1 MTQRTYDNRG
11 EGRVGGR
18 GRRTLRRRGAVGGP
32 GGGRGGVVVRIVCVF
47 LEVLNQ
53 VKLYHWRT
61 RKYSEHKATDELYE
75 RLGGHIDRFVE
86 VLLGKDGSRMPLKHT
101 LTVYDGVDSVGALR
115 RKLGD
120 FVRFLGELDRML
132 DAAGRDSD
140 LISIRDDILSD
151 VNQFLYL
158 LSLS

>member
-1 MTQRTYDNRG
+1 MTQRTYDNRM
-11 EGRVGGR
+11 GGR
-18 GRRTLRRRGAVGGP
+18 GRRTLRRRGSAGP
-32 GGGRGGVVVRIVCVF
+32 GGRGGVTVRIVCVF

-101 LTVYDGVDSVGALR
+101 LTVYDGVDSTGALR

-140 LISIRDDILSD
+140 LLSIRDDILSD

>member
-1 MTQRTYDNRG
+1 
-11 EGRVGGR
+11 
-18 GRRTLRRRGAVGGP
+18 
-32 GGGRGGVVVRIVCVF
+32 VCVF

-101 LTVYDGVDSVGALR
+101 LTVYDGVDSTGALR

-140 LISIRDDILSD
+140 LLSIRDDILSD